1 MSASL
6 AATAAGPGLAALAT
20 TLIGISVARR
30 LQRDVPVLS
39 YSSRYVGS
47 NLLPRLPTLS
57 QGYRPPLLHPTGLMQ
72 SRLADVR
79 QPPADATP
87 FVRETIRLPGIQPPK
102 RSACCPEAVPPGL
115 ISIDWLKQ
123 SDATAPVC
131 LLVPGLTGSSES
143 AYIRR
148 AAETLHK
155 AGACVGCFNPRGR
168 GGNELIS
175 PFMYSAGYTEDLR
188 RAVEHARSAYPNA
201 RALTAAGYSLGA
213 SYLAKYVCE
222 EGDSCPLA
230 GAALFACMT
239 DLVAGIARLRA
250 TVAARLVDSYV
261 LVPSVQ
267 RVMRTHLPQLEGVE
281 GLRLDAAAA
290 ATSMAA
296 FDGAAIAPMMGCDSA
311 TDYYEQASCG
321 KLLSRA
327 RVPML
332 FVSARNDPV
341 ASADAVDP
349 HPFLRGPEDAPL
361 LLAVTREGGHSMTWP
376 EGWGG
381 GGRDWSTAVLC
392 EFVAAVEVECG

>member
-87 FVRETIRLPGIQPPK
+87 FVRETIRLPGIQK

-392 EFVAAVEVECG
+392 EFVAAVGVERG